1 MSVSPDDLPVE
12 LRIMIARYVLH
23 HPEGLSWI
31 WKNYRKGPRSA
42 TLRCKS
48 IYCNEASLDHL
59 SALSRACKLLYQE
72 VRGLV
77 LHINVIDFGFYSMH
91 NRHIPRRCLEQ
102 SNGTSIVLNA
112 IKEALDFLHTG
123 LSRGLCASFGRIVF
137 QGLSSWDLQE
147 YRDEFLALVNGRKH
161 LEITV
166 PVTDWSLFRL
176 GAYELERM
184 RYLEEEDEPFT
195 LEHEQMQEREDHY
208 MKTGENVQD
217 LVADIDSQTRN
228 WRIYPQSITESY
240 EGNLD
245 RYLSEDEWKMS
256 RAWEADGI

>member
-1 MSVSPDDLPVE
+1 
-12 LRIMIARYVLH
+12 
-23 HPEGLSWI
+23 
-31 WKNYRKGPRSA
+31 
-42 TLRCKS
+42 
-48 IYCNEASLDHL
+48 
-59 SALSRACKLLYQE
+59 
-72 VRGLV
+72 V